1 MSNPERIC
9 PRPYTTE
16 VNVNPQINN
25 VIVQLRHSGGAQ
37 NLDIPFCQ
45 DTDVVGSLFAP
56 NRKIKNQVLS
66 GSRNFQTG
74 LTSVSLVLPASH

>member
-1 MSNPERIC
+1 MS
-9 PRPYTTE
+9 
-16 VNVNPQINN
+16 
-25 VIVQLRHSGGAQ
+25 
-37 NLDIPFCQ
+37 
-45 DTDVVGSLFAP
+45 TDVVGSFLAP